1 MPSAIL
7 IAAVLLGA
15 IVALPATAL
24 AYIGPGAGF
33 ALVSSFFVLIVA
45 FLLAL
50 FTILTLPVRTIYL
63 FFRRRKTRKSTRARR
78 VIVLGFDGMDPDL
91 CRQYMAAGKL
101 PNLKRLGESG
111 TFKNLATTTPSI
123 SPVAWSSFS
132 TGVNPGKHGIF
143 DFFTRNPRNYQ
154 PVLSSA
160 IISSRTKLFK
170 LGPFKFPRIVN
181 TVKFLRK
188 STSFWKILGQHKIF
202 STVLR
207 VPITFPPEK
216 FYGTCLSAMCAPDLR
231 GTQGS
236 FTLLSSAKAQQDS
249 DTKGTIVPLDFQ
261 GDNFSSHIP
270 GPTIQQLA
278 NDPGLNS
285 SDSHTLTIPV
295 TGKVNRTTKSVSLT
309 VPDGEINLQAGEY
322 SDWVKLTFK
331 IGLGKKVGGIVKFLV
346 TEFEPDLKIYI
357 TPINIDPEQ
366 PSLPI
371 SHPFYYS
378 ICLAKLHGSFSTLG
392 LAEDTW
398 ALNEGVIDEKAFLEQ
413 AYDICAS
420 REAAFLDNIR
430 RSKEGLLVSVLDTT
444 DRIQHMF
451 FRYLAAD
458 HPANAGKDTE
468 THKDAILDVYER
480 SDRLT
485 GQVLDEIDDRDILF
499 VISDHGF
506 KPFKWGI
513 NLNSWLW
520 QQGYLVLKDGIK
532 PGGQWLAGTDWSK
545 TRAYAM
551 GLTGIFVNTEG
562 REKEGIVKPGAER
575 NALLIEL
582 QKKMEDILDMER
594 GIKPINRAIIAD
606 KALRGPYV
614 REAPDIFPG
623 FRKGYRISWNSAVG
637 KISDAVVEPNTKRW
651 SGDHCLDPDLVPG
664 VIFSNWR
671 IEDDDPAI
679 VDLAPTILNIF
690 GLSKPQFQDG
700 KVLKIDAPAKVSD
713 P

>member
-1 MPSAIL
+1 MPPFIL
-7 IAAVLLGA
+7 TTILLFCT
-15 IVALPATAL
+15 IIALPATAF

-33 ALVSSFFVLIVA
+33 ALVSSFFILVIA
-45 FLLAL
+45 CLLAL

-63 FFRRRKTRKSTRARR
+63 FFKRRKTRQNSRARR
-78 VIVLGFDGMDPDL
+78 VIVLGFDGLDPNL
-91 CRQYMAAGKL
+91 CREYMAAGKL

-111 TFKNLATTTPSI
+111 TFKNLATSTPSI

-143 DFFTRNPRNYQ
+143 DFFTRNPKNYQ

-160 IISSRTKLFK
+160 IISSRTKFLK

-181 TVKFLRK
+181 TIKFLRK

-236 FTLLSSAKAQQDS
+236 FTLLSSSKAQQNA
-249 DTKGTIVPLDFQ
+249 DTKGTIVPIVFE
-261 GDNFSSHIP
+261 GDKFSSHIP
-270 GPTIQQLA
+270 GPAIQQKGTD
-278 NDPGLNS
+278 N
-285 SDSHTLTIPV
+285 HVLTIPV
-295 TGKVNRTTKSVSLT
+295 TGSVNRNKRSVSLSVQGT
-309 VPDGEINLQAGEY
+309 VLDLQPGTY
-322 SDWVKLTFK
+322 SPWVKLTFK
-331 IGLGKKVGGIVKFLV
+331 IGLGKKVHGIVKFLV
-346 TEFEPDLKIYI
+346 TEFEPDFKIYL
-357 TPINIDPEQ
+357 TPINIDPEH

-378 ICLAKLHGSFSTLG
+378 ICLAKLHGSFTTLG

-398 ALNEGVIDEKAFLEQ
+398 ALNEGVIDEQAFLEQ

-420 REAAFLDNIR
+420 REAAFLDNLK
-430 RSKEGLLVSVLDTT
+430 RSKDGLLISVLDTT

-451 FRYLAAD
+451 FRYLATD
-458 HPANAGKDTE
+458 HPANAGKDTT

-485 GQVLDEIDDRDILF
+485 GQVLDEINDKDLLL

-513 NLNSWLW
+513 NLNTWLW
-520 QQGYLVLKDGIK
+520 QQGYLVLKDGAK

-551 GLTGIFVNTEG
+551 GLTGIFINTRG

-575 NALLIEL
+575 DALLEEL
-582 QKKMEDILDMER
+582 QQKMEDIWDDER
-594 GIKPINRAIIAD
+594 DINPINRAIIAD
-606 KALRGPYV
+606 KALHGPYV

-623 FRKGYRISWNSAVG
+623 FRADYRISWNSAVG
-637 KISDAVVEPNTKRW
+637 KISEAVIEPNTKRW
-651 SGDHCLDPDLVPG
+651 SGDHCLDPELVPG
-664 VIFSNWR
+664 VIFSNWQ

-679 VDLAPTILNIF
+679 IDLAPTILDVF
-690 GLSKPQFQDG
+690 GLPKPGFQDG
-700 KVLKIDAPAKVSD
+700 KVLNIR
-713 P
+713 